1 LTILPGAYILSFIRT
16 IEEMPTEAHR
26 TFKDALYAQFARIG
40 HAVSTPKRIE
50 MLDLLG
56 QSERTVADLADLTAT
71 PVKNTSAHLRALR
84 AAGLVETRKD
94 GPRVF
99 YRLAGDGV
107 HEFLRELQSL
117 AHTRLADVERVTQ
130 QYLDGRDELEPISG
144 RELERRIREGDVTVI
159 DVRPREEY
167 EAGHITGALSVPV
180 EDLKRGRSAPPKS
193 REVVAYCRGRYCVY
207 AVEAVTLLRKRGY
220 RARRLVD
227 GLPGWRDEGRK
238 VAVGSS
244 V

>member
-1 LTILPGAYILSFIRT
+1 MSVD
-16 IEEMPTEAHR
+16 AHR

-50 MLDLLG
+50 ILDLLG
-56 QSERTVADLADLTAT
+56 QAERTVADLAELTAT

-84 AAGLVETRKD
+84 TAGLVETRKD
-94 GPRVF
+94 GPHVF
-99 YRLAGDGV
+99 YRLADARV
-107 HEFLRELQSL
+107 HEFLRELQGL
-117 AHTRLADVERVTQ
+117 AHTRIAEVERVTEL
-130 QYLDGRDELEPISG
+130 YLDGRDELEPVSA
-144 RELERRIREGDVTVI
+144 RELERRVREGDVTVI

-167 EAGHITGALSVPV
+167 EAGHIPGALSVPV
-180 EDLKRGRSAPPKS
+180 EQLKRGRVAPPKS

-227 GLPGWRDEGRK
+227 GLPGWRGAGHRIEGT
-238 VAVGSS
+238 S
-244 V
+244 

>member
-1 LTILPGAYILSFIRT
+1 MP
-16 IEEMPTEAHR
+16 IESHR

-56 QSERTVADLADLTAT
+56 QSERTVAELADLTAT

-84 AAGLVETRKD
+84 GAGLVETRKD

-117 AHTRLADVERVTQ
+117 AHARLADVERVTQ

-144 RELERRIREGDVTVI
+144 RELERRIREGNVTVI

-167 EAGHITGALSVPV
+167 AAGHITGALSVPV
-180 EDLKRGRSAPPKS
+180 EDLKRGRSAPPKA

-207 AVEAVTLLRKRGY
+207 AVEAVTLLRQRGY

-238 VAVGSS
+238 VAVGS
-244 V
+244 